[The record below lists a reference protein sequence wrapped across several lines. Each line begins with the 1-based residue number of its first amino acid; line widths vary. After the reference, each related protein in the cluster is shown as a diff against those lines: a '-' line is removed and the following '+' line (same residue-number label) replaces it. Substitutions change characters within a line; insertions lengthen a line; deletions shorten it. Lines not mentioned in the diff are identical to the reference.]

1 MDRPFGQY
9 FATRSVVAAKN
20 GMAATSHP
28 LATQTAVAI
37 LRQGGSAM
45 DAAIGANAVLG
56 LVEPTGSGIGGDLF
70 AIVWDAQQRELR
82 GLNGS
87 GCSPQSL
94 TLDAL
99 HAMGLERIPA
109 HGPLSVSVPGAVDGW
124 FTLHEAFGRLPMT
137 DVLAPAIGYAEQG
150 FPVTEIIAGYWAQD
164 AELFKDYPGFA
175 DLYMPGGRAP
185 LAGETFAN
193 PYLAETYRTIAELGR
208 AGFYEGQVAR
218 RIHEFMDANGGYL
231 SEDDLAAHRSEWVDP
246 VSTNYRGYDVW
257 EIPPNNQGIT
267 VLQMLNVLEAYDLA
281 AWGPQHPDY
290 LHTLIE
296 AKKLAFEDRAR
307 FYADPRFVEVPVEQL
322 ISKAYAEQRRRLL
335 DPDKA
340 SLDIG
345 YGEPEILGVGD
356 TCYLTTADADGNMV
370 SLIQS
375 NFRGFG
381 SGLAVPDLGFG
392 FQDRGELFSL
402 DPDHPNVYAPGKR
415 PFHTIIPAFVTQD
428 GEPLMSF
435 GVMGADMQPQGHVQ
449 ILVNLIDFGLNVQE
463 AGDAPRSRHEG
474 SSDPAGARMQDGGTV
489 LLESDYDADVVE
501 ELERRGHTVE
511 RARDGFGGYQAIQW
525 DAVQQTYFAA
535 SESRKDGHAAGY

>member
-1 MDRPFGQY
+1 MDRPFGQF

-37 LRQGGSAM
+37 LRAGGTAM
-45 DAAIGANAVLG
+45 DAAIAANAVLG

-70 AIVWDAQQRELR
+70 AIVWDARRNELR

-87 GCSPQSL
+87 GRSPKSL
-94 TLDAL
+94 TLETL
-99 HAMGLERIPA
+99 RGMGLARIPA

-124 FTLHEAFGRLPMT
+124 FTLHEAFGRLPMS
-137 DVLAPAIGYAEQG
+137 DVLAAAIGYAEQG

-164 AELFKDYPGFA
+164 AAEFKDYPGFA

-185 LAGETFAN
+185 CAGETFVN
-193 PYLAETYRTIAELGR
+193 PHLAETYRTVAADGR
-208 AGFYEGQVAR
+208 AGFYQGRVAR
-218 RIHEFMDANGGYL
+218 RIHEFMHANAGFL
-231 SEDDLAAHRSEWVDP
+231 TEDDLAEHRSEWVDP

-267 VLQMLNVLEAYDLA
+267 VLQMLNMLEAYDLA
-281 AWGPQHPDY
+281 SWGLQHPDY

-307 FYADPRFVEVPVEQL
+307 FYADPRFADVPVEQL
-322 ISKAYAEQRRRLL
+322 ISKAYAEQRRSLL

-402 DPDHPNVYAPGKR
+402 DPEHPNVYAPGKR
-415 PFHTIIPAFVTQD
+415 PFHTIIPAFVTKD

-449 ILVNLIDFGLNVQE
+449 ILVNLIDFGMNIQE
-463 AGDAPRSRHEG
+463 AGDAPRVRHEG
-474 SSDPAGARMQDGGTV
+474 SSDPAGARMLDGGTV
-489 LLESDYDADVVE
+489 LVESDFGADIVTA
-501 ELERRGHTVE
+501 LERRGHNVE
-511 RARDGFGGYQAIQW
+511 RARDGFGGYQAIRW
-525 DAVQQTYFAA
+525 DAAQKTYLGA
-535 SESRKDGHAAGY
+535 SESRKDGQAAGY

>member
-193 PYLAETYRTIAELGR
+193 PYLAETYRTIAEVGR

-474 SSDPAGARMQDGGTV
+474 SSDPTGARMQDGGTV

>member
-1 MDRPFGQY
+1 MDRPFGQF

-20 GMAATSHP
+20 GMAATSQP
-28 LATQTAVAI
+28 LATQAAVAI
-37 LRQGGSAM
+37 LRQGGSAV
-45 DAAIGANAVLG
+45 DAAIAANAVLG
-56 LVEPTGSGIGGDLF
+56 LVEPTGCGIGGDLF
-70 AIVWDAQQRELR
+70 AIVWDAQRNELR

-87 GCSPQSL
+87 GRSPRSL
-94 TLDAL
+94 TLEML
-99 HAMGLERIPA
+99 HGMGLERIPA

-124 FTLHEAFGRLPMT
+124 FTLHDAFGRLSMSE
-137 DVLAPAIGYAEQG
+137 VLAPAIAYADQG

-164 AELFKDYPGFA
+164 AAEFRKYPGFA

-185 LAGETFAN
+185 RAGETFAN
-193 PYLAETYRTIAELGR
+193 PALAETYRTLAAEGR
-208 AGFYEGQVAR
+208 AGFYAGHVAR
-218 RIHEFMDANGGYL
+218 HIHEFMQANGGYIT
-231 SEDDLAAHRSEWVDP
+231 EDDLAAHDSEWVDP

-257 EIPPNNQGIT
+257 EIPPSNQGIA

-307 FYADPRFVEVPVEQL
+307 FYADQRFVNFPVEQL
-322 ISKAYAEQRRRLL
+322 ISKAYAEQRRSLI
-335 DPDKA
+335 DPDRA
-340 SLDIG
+340 SLDVG
-345 YGEPEILGVGD
+345 YGEPEVLGVGD

-381 SGLAVPDLGFG
+381 SGLAVPELGFG

-402 DPDHPNVYAPGKR
+402 DPEHPNVYAPGKR
-415 PFHTIIPAFVTQD
+415 PLHTIIPAFVTKD

-449 ILVNLIDFGLNVQE
+449 ILVNLIDFDMNIQE
-463 AGDAPRSRHEG
+463 AGDAPRARHEG
-474 SSDPAGARMQDGGTV
+474 SSDTGGYRMRDGGIV
-489 LLESDYDADVVE
+489 LLESDYEAHVVE
-501 ELERRGHTVE
+501 ALERLGHTVE

-525 DAVQQTYFAA
+525 DAAQATYFGA
-535 SESRKDGHAAGY
+535 SESRKDGQAAGY

>member
-1 MDRPFGQY
+1 MDRPFGQF

-28 LATQTAVAI
+28 LATQAAVAL
-37 LRQGGSAM
+37 LRQGGSAL

-56 LVEPTGSGIGGDLF
+56 LVEPTGCGIGGDLF
-70 AIVWDAQQRELR
+70 AIVWDAQRGELR

-87 GCSPQSL
+87 GRAPGGL
-94 TLDAL
+94 TLEML
-99 HAMGLERIPA
+99 HGMGLERIPA

-124 FTLHEAFGRLPMT
+124 FTLHEAYGRLSMS
-137 DVLAPAIGYAEQG
+137 DVLAPAIAYAEQG

-164 AELFKDYPGFA
+164 AAEFKDYPGFA
-175 DLYMPGGRAP
+175 DLYMPDGRAP
-185 LAGETFAN
+185 RAGETFTN
-193 PYLAETYRTIAELGR
+193 PSLAESYRTLAAEGR
-208 AGFYEGQVAR
+208 AGFYAGHVAR
-218 RIHEFMDANGGYL
+218 HIHEFMQANGGYIT
-231 SEDDLAAHRSEWVDP
+231 EDDLAGHDSEWVDP
-246 VSTNYRGYDVW
+246 VSTSYRGYDVW
-257 EIPPNNQGIT
+257 EIPPSNQGIA

-307 FYADPRFVEVPVEQL
+307 FYADQRFVNVPVEQL
-322 ISKAYAEQRRRLL
+322 ISKAYAEQRRSLI
-335 DPDKA
+335 DPDQA
-340 SLDIG
+340 SLDVG
-345 YGEPEILGVGD
+345 YGEPEVLGVGD

-381 SGLAVPDLGFG
+381 SGLAVPELGFG

-415 PFHTIIPAFVTQD
+415 PLHTIIPAFVTKD

-449 ILVNLIDFGLNVQE
+449 VLVNLIDFDMNIQE
-463 AGDAPRSRHEG
+463 AGDAPRARHEG
-474 SSDPAGARMQDGGTV
+474 SSDTGGYRMRDGGIV

-501 ELERRGHTVE
+501 ALERRGHTVE

-525 DAVQQTYFAA
+525 DAEQGTYFGA
-535 SESRKDGHAAGY
+535 SESRKDGQAAGY

>member
-1 MDRPFGQY
+1 MDRPFGQF

-20 GMAATSHP
+20 GMAATSQP

-56 LVEPTGSGIGGDLF
+56 LVEPTGCGIGGDLF
-70 AIVWDAQQRELR
+70 AIVWDAQRSELR

-87 GCSPQSL
+87 GRSPRSL
-94 TLDAL
+94 TLEAL
-99 HAMGLERIPA
+99 RDMGLERIPA

-124 FTLHEAFGRLPMT
+124 FTLHETFGRLPMT

-150 FPVTEIIAGYWAQD
+150 YPVTEIIAGYWAQD
-164 AELFKDYPGFA
+164 AAEFKDYPGFA
-175 DLYMPGGRAP
+175 ELYMPNGRAP
-185 LAGETFAN
+185 RAGEIFTN
-193 PYLAETYRTIAELGR
+193 PALAETYRTLAAEGR
-208 AGFYEGQVAR
+208 DGFYAGRIAR
-218 RIHEFMDANGGYL
+218 RIHEFMQANGGYL
-231 SEDDLAAHRSEWVDP
+231 SEDDFAGHDSEWVDP
-246 VSTNYRGYDVW
+246 VSTSYRGYDVW
-257 EIPPNNQGIT
+257 EIPPSNQGIA

-281 AWGPQHPDY
+281 SWGPMHPDY

-307 FYADPRFVEVPVEQL
+307 FYADPRFVDVPVEQL
-322 ISKAYAEQRRRLL
+322 ISKAYAEQRRTLI
-335 DPDKA
+335 DPGKA
-340 SLDIG
+340 SLDVG
-345 YGEPEILGVGD
+345 YGEPEVLSVGD

-402 DPDHPNVYAPGKR
+402 EPEHPNVYAPGKR
-415 PFHTIIPAFVTQD
+415 PLHTIIPAFVTKD
-428 GEPLMSF
+428 REPLMSF

-449 ILVNLIDFGLNVQE
+449 ILVNLIDFGMNIQE
-463 AGDAPRSRHEG
+463 AGDAPRARHEG
-474 SSDPAGARMQDGGTV
+474 SSDTGGYRMRDGGTV
-489 LLESDYDADVVE
+489 LLESDYDAGVVS

-511 RARDGFGGYQAIQW
+511 RARDGFGGYQAIRW
-525 DAVQQTYFAA
+525 DAEQQAYLGA
-535 SESRKDGHAAGY
+535 SESRKDGQAAGF